1 MIDPAGDVP
10 VYLQLAALLRADITS
25 GKIPP
30 HRPLPSISYLQQTYG
45 VADQTAR
52 KAVGVLRADGLVH
65 TVPGKGT
72 FVNEPPDSA

>member
-1 MIDPAGDVP
+1 MLDSDGDVP
-10 VYLQLAALLRADITS
+10 IYLQLAAILRADIAS

-30 HRPLPSISYLQQTYG
+30 HRPLPSISYLVGEHG

-52 KAVGVLRADGLVH
+52 KAVHVLRDEGLVH

-72 FVNEPPDSA
+72 FVSEQPG